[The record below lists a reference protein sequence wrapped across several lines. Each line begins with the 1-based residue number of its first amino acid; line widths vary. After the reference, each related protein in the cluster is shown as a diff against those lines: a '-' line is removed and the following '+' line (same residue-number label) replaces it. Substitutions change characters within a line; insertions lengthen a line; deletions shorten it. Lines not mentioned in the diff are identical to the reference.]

1 MYPIWGL
8 LNFKDPFRLQF
19 SRVIPF
25 PVYVCFGKLPSAFKK
40 WFYMFGPSLI
50 TAICGRICT
59 NTSLYCGCTLSSPS
73 LHIYKTVNSKWPH
86 LAESKAH
93 TLSTTS
99 HYYDTE
105 PLTRA
110 NRLFHLNEPIQQHV
124 DLRR

>member
-1 MYPIWGL
+1 MDTEIWEY
-8 LNFKDPFRLQF
+8 RLTNAAEGVF
-19 SRVIPF
+19 LS
-25 PVYVCFGKLPSAFKK
+25 G
-40 WFYMFGPSLI
+40 FYAP
-50 TAICGRICT
+50 C
-59 NTSLYCGCTLSSPS
+59 YPS

-93 TLSTTS
+93 TLSATS

-105 PLTRA
+105 SLTRA